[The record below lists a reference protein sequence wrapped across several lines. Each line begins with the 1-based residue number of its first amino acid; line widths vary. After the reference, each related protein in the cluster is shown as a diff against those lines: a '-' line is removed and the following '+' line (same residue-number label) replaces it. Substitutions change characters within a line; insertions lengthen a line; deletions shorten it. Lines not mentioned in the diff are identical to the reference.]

1 MNPVVASLPAAP
13 LPRPKLLSEQLQEL
27 RRRFADYPA
36 TVREVIAAL
45 EGRAYA
51 LLMIIFA
58 LPFAPPVSVPGSS
71 TPLGLIIAV
80 IAVQLAF
87 GRLPWLPRRVLD
99 WRVPPGFFTKLIPL
113 TERIVRALE
122 RVLHPRWPRWTN
134 TPPAR
139 ALHLLTIVAAALLL
153 ALPILVPFTNM
164 FPGWVILL
172 VACGLLERD
181 GLFILVG
188 YATFLVTLVYFA
200 LIGSAITGGLVH
212 TWHWIAG

>member
-1 MNPVVASLPAAP
+1 MNAVTATLRPAAP
-13 LPRPKLLSEQLQEL
+13 LRPKLLSEELQEL
-27 RRRFADYPA
+27 RRKFAAYPA
-36 TVREVIAAL
+36 TLQEVMTAL

-80 IAVQLAF
+80 VSVQLAF
-87 GRLPWLPRRVLD
+87 GRLPWLPRRILE
-99 WRVPPGFFTKLIPL
+99 WRVPSGFFTKLIPL
-113 TERIVRALE
+113 TERIVLVLE
-122 RVLHPRWPRWTN
+122 RVLHPRWPTWTN
-134 TPPAR
+134 TPMVR
-139 ALHLLTIVAAALLL
+139 AVHLLTIVAAALLL
-153 ALPILVPFTNM
+153 ALPVLIPFTNM

-188 YATFLVTLVYFA
+188 YGMFLATVVYFA
-200 LIGSAITGGLVH
+200 LIGSALTGGLLH